1 MEIRLFDAAGDTF
14 QTLGVHPNGDTVL
27 VLYEELDFHSSEKVR
42 FAGPMESPFQTYAID
57 YFGDLESRPK
67 APLWDSGI
75 ERFSGLISETRE
87 YFDGKLAVKIVFS
100 PDVRAQQFINDYS
113 RQLDT
118 GIQFVGNAFA
128 NEMHGG
134 EGNDTLRG
142 QGGNDFLDAGLGDD
156 RLFGGEGND
165 RLFGDLGTDRMAG
178 GTGNDTYVVS
188 VSDTIVERTGE
199 GRDTIFSN
207 ETTQL
212 ARNVEVLGLG
222 DFEPIDGT
230 GNGAANVLLGG
241 SGDNVLRGL
250 AGRDKLSG
258 GDGDDTLVGGDG
270 NDVLVGGRSQDI
282 LWGGD
287 GGDRFRFEAA
297 PESGAAAAARDRISD
312 FLSGTD
318 TIDLEGID
326 ARTNRSGDDAFTYL
340 GAAAFTGHAGEL
352 TYQAGVL
359 RGDTNG
365 DAKADFSV
373 ELASAPDLV
382 ADDLIL

>member
-1 MEIRLFDAAGDTF
+1 MEIRLFDAAGDSF

-27 VLYEELDFHSSEKVR
+27 VLYEELDFHSSERVR

-134 EGNDTLRG
+134 EGDDTLRG
-142 QGGNDFLDAGLGDD
+142 QGGNDFLDSGLGDD
-156 RLFGGEGND
+156 KLFGGEGND

-250 AGRDKLSG
+250 AGRDNLSG

-270 NDVLVGGRSQDI
+270 NDVLVGGRSQT
-282 LWGGD
+282 
-287 GGDRFRFEAA
+287 F
-297 PESGAAAAARDRISD
+297 SGAATAVTASASRRRRNPETPRPPATGSPT
-312 FLSGTD
+312 SC
-318 TIDLEGID
+318 LEPTPSTSR
-326 ARTNRSGDDAFTYL
+326 ASTRERT
-340 GAAAFTGHAGEL
+340 GAAT
-352 TYQAGVL
+352 TPSP
-359 RGDTNG
+359 T
-365 DAKADFSV
+365 
-373 ELASAPDLV
+373 SARPPSP
-382 ADDLIL
+382 ATPGS